1 MPKKCLDAA
10 LNVVRSSTQQQQ
22 QKKKKDGKMT
32 IADTITDT
40 TFLINY
46 TSDSN
51 FKLYTHNSYFAKC
64 VYN

>member
-1 MPKKCLDAA
+1 MPRCGTECGAVI
-10 LNVVRSSTQQQQ
+10 NST
-22 QKKKKDGKMT
+22 KKKKTDGKMT

-40 TFLINY
+40 TFLTNY

>member
-10 LNVVRSSTQQQQ
+10 LNVVQSSIQ
-22 QKKKKDGKMT
+22 QKKTKQKTAGKMT

-40 TFLINY
+40 TFLTNY

>member
-10 LNVVRSSTQQQQ
+10 LNVVRSSIQ
-22 QKKKKDGKMT
+22 QKKKTDGKMT

-40 TFLINY
+40 TFLTNY

>member
-10 LNVVRSSTQQQQ
+10 LNVVRSSSQ
-22 QKKKKDGKMT
+22 QKKKKTDGKMT

-40 TFLINY
+40 TFLTNY

>member
-10 LNVVRSSTQQQQ
+10 LNVVQSSIQ
-22 QKKKKDGKMT
+22 QKKKKKTDGRMT

-40 TFLINY
+40 TFLTNY

>member
-1 MPKKCLDAA
+1 
-10 LNVVRSSTQQQQ
+10 
-22 QKKKKDGKMT
+22 MT

-40 TFLINY
+40 TFLTNY